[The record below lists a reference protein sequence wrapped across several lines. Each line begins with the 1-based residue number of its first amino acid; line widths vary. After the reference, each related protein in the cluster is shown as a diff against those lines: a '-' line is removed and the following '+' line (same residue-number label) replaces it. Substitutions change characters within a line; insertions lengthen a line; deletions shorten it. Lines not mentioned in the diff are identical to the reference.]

1 MEKHMTHLLHTYI
14 ADQLAQH
21 VSNHRVVVWYDAR
34 SEFGP
39 FVSELGG
46 TPLENGLLQ
55 TIIGEVPITF
65 AIHDGSLY
73 SLRSRVEPLAGVDE
87 PQAVVL
93 YLPGVSRNQHGSV
106 LMELELAGRRWEPQ
120 LRHLARNALRQRYTD
135 GVIDELLDRE
145 RVTYQDLAAASAAEG
160 AALPSVLKPLL
171 RGATSEAQLASWLAD
186 ADLDAAILEKE
197 ATAELAKLVTGR
209 LGFELPGGDLSKWRA
224 ITTRYV
230 LATEFRSH
238 LVGNPP
244 PQLDY
249 LGAASP
255 VVERNAD
262 SIAFLL
268 RDNYPNVYPDLADR
282 VELELG
288 LSSGSVAA
296 VHLGPIDTFRFEER
310 ALLSRCAAL
319 VADGEFAQV
328 IEIAAARTSSFWL
341 RQSVER
347 QAQWEAIRL
356 TAELGAAAENVE
368 SGLSAL
374 PTDIA
379 AWVERYASSWYTV
392 DRAQRHLEAWLPKL
406 EDDPD
411 ESALAAVR
419 ERYEAVV
426 TKLAIGFVATLQH
439 SKWAADGQFQQTS
452 IYDDVIR
459 PTRGRVAYFLVDAM
473 RYEMGAELADRLT
486 NHNEVTIRPALS
498 VLPSITLTGMAALMP
513 GASGNYNVGES
524 GGRLVARVGDTTLP
538 DLKARKKYFA
548 ANVPSSVD
556 LELGEVQTLSRAK
569 LAKRLGA
576 AERVI
581 VRSQEIDFFG
591 EGGFQARAVMDTVI
605 ENLARAIRKLAS
617 VGIERAVITADHGH
631 LYSSEDRD
639 ESMRIDA
646 PGGETIELHRRCW
659 IGRGGAT
666 PASCVRVP
674 ARSLGNDTD
683 LDFVFPVGIGVFRAG
698 GDLAFHHGGPS
709 LQELVVPIIT
719 VRSGRADAK
728 TGHGATLSVTDVP
741 EAITNRIFSAKLSLA
756 TLASDTVPV
765 RPVLI
770 AEESQVGVVGMAI
783 GAEFDRATGTV
794 FVAPGTEA
802 IVGFVLDD
810 DEVSSVKIIVL
821 DPATDAELYRSPT
834 ALPVRLG
841 VS

>member
-1 MEKHMTHLLHTYI
+1 MTHLLHVYI
-14 ADQLAQH
+14 AEQLARH
-21 VSNHRVVVWYDAR
+21 LNNHRVVVWYDPR
-34 SEFGP
+34 SEFEP

-46 TPLENGLLQ
+46 KPLGDGLLQ
-55 TIIGEVPITF
+55 VIIGGVTTTF
-65 AIHDGSLY
+65 ATHDGSLY

-87 PQAVVL
+87 PQPVVL
-93 YLPGVSRNQHGSV
+93 YLPGVSRDPHGSV
-106 LMELELAGRRWEPQ
+106 LMELELAGWRWEPQ
-120 LRHLARNALRQRYTD
+120 LRQLARYALRQRYTD

-145 RVTYQDLAAASAAEG
+145 RVTYEDLVAASAAEG
-160 AALPSVLKPLL
+160 AAPPSVLKPLL

-186 ADLDAAILEKE
+186 VDLDASIVEKE
-197 ATAELAKLVTGR
+197 AISELAKLVTAR
-209 LGFELPGGDLSKWRA
+209 LGFELPGSDLQKWRA
-224 ITTRYV
+224 ITARFI
-230 LATEFRSH
+230 LATEFRGD

-244 PQLDY
+244 PQLEY
-249 LGAASP
+249 LGAVSSD
-255 VVERNAD
+255 VEQSAR
-262 SIAFLL
+262 SIARVL
-268 RDNYPNVYPDLADR
+268 RDRYPNAYPDLADR
-282 VELELG
+282 AELELG
-288 LSSGSVAA
+288 LSSVSVAS
-296 VHLGPIDTFRFEER
+296 VDLGAIDTFRFEER
-310 ALLSRCAAL
+310 VLLARCAAL

-328 IEIAAARTSSFWL
+328 LEIAAARSGSFWL
-341 RQSVER
+341 RESIER

-356 TAELGAAAENVE
+356 AAELGAAAEGVE
-368 SGLSAL
+368 SDLSYL
-374 PTDIA
+374 PTDVA

-411 ESALAAVR
+411 ERAIVAVR
-419 ERYEAVV
+419 ERYDAAV
-426 TKLAIGFVATLQH
+426 TKLAIGFVGKLQL

-452 IYDDVIR
+452 VYDDIVR

-473 RYEMGAELADRLT
+473 RYEMGAELAERLA
-486 NHNEVTIRPALS
+486 NHGEVTIRPALG
-498 VLPSITLTGMAALMP
+498 VLPSITPMGMAALMP
-513 GASGNYNVGES
+513 GASGNYDVAES
-524 GGRLVARVGDTTLP
+524 GGRLMARIGNTVLP

-556 LELGEVQTLSRAK
+556 LELSEVQTLSKAK
-569 LAKRLGA
+569 LAKRLGT
-576 AERVI
+576 AERVV

-605 ENLARAIRKLAS
+605 ENLARAVRKLAS
-617 VGIERAVITADHGH
+617 VGIGRAVITADHGH

-646 PGGETIELHRRCW
+646 PGGETIDLHRRCW

-709 LQELVVPIIT
+709 LQELVVPVIT
-719 VRSGRADAK
+719 VRSGRGGAE

-741 EAITNRIFSAKLSLA
+741 TAITNRIFSVKLSLA
-756 TLASDTVPV
+756 SLAPDTVPV
-765 RPVLI
+765 RAVLI
-770 AEESQVGVVGMAI
+770 AGDSQVGAAGMAV
-783 GAEFDRATGTV
+783 GADFDRSTGTV
-794 FVAPGTEA
+794 FVMPGAEV
-802 IVGFVLDD
+802 IIGFVLDD
-810 DEVSSVKIIVL
+810 DEASSVKIIIL